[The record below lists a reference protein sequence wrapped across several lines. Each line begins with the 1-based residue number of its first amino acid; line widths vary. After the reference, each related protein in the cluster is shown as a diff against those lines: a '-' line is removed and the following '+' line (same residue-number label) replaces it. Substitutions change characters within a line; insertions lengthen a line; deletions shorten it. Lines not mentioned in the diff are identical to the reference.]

1 MTNVRLFL
9 LLVALLLPIVLIG
22 CDAAGGGGGGQA
34 TFNANSTVPPT
45 VEYRI
50 RYASENVSSNGQVVE
65 DSSNAVDDLNGFLG
79 EIGFSRS
86 SIASARID
94 SVAIES
100 FSSSAVQSKVFS
112 YLRGATV
119 FLGASPN
126 TRTEIASGQFSTTQD
141 RVTFLGAELT
151 NQDVTQEVK
160 EGPKKAFLRLD
171 ASGGTVPSQDAID
184 LFVYYTITVGG
195 V

>member
-1 MTNVRLFL
+1 MTNNRLSL
-9 LLVALLLPIVLIG
+9 LIAVLLLPLVLVG
-22 CDAAGGGGGGQA
+22 CDAAGDDTA
-34 TFNANSTVPPT
+34 TYNADSTVPPI
-45 VEYRI
+45 VEYRV
-50 RYASENVSSNGQVVE
+50 RYTSENVSNNGQVVE
-65 DSSNAVDDLNGFLG
+65 DSSNAVDNLDDFL

-86 SIASARID
+86 SIVSARID

-100 FSSSAVQSKVFS
+100 FSSSSALQSKVFS

-119 FLGASPN
+119 FLGVNPN
-126 TRTEIASGQFSTTQD
+126 TRIEIASGQFSTTQD
-141 RVTFLGAELT
+141 RVTFQGAELT